1 MVAQIGEET
10 FNDALDA
17 AGEAAVARMEAAER
31 PAEVD
36 DSPEPVQDHDDG
48 EADASYDNETN
59 TPSGLE
65 SRPDEVEEPKA
76 EAPQKAAEADDPMTA
91 LDRRIEEL
99 AVRDKE
105 RLEKLHAERTQATER
120 DREVHREAPEPARP
134 TVDTTNVYDSE
145 ALDPDL
151 MSETERALHS
161 LLTNERA
168 ARSELE
174 KKFGQVFKHYE
185 GEVEQRRQAETQRII
200 DGVLDSAVEHSK
212 AYPQVFGEKAPKA
225 LRDMAARTV
234 KTRLLYETN
243 ESPELVVARVAKEF
257 HAIRGE
263 YVNDYVRGK
272 LKQGKTRTN
281 KRGGGAPASSKQKSP
296 QTWDEALNASMR
308 RMRDLG

>member
-17 AGEAAVARMEAAER
+17 AGEAAVERMEAADR

-36 DSPEPVQDHDDG
+36 DSPEPVQDHEG
-48 EADASYDNETN
+48 EVDATYDNETN

-65 SRPDEVEEPKA
+65 SRPDEVEETRD
-76 EAPQKAAEADDPMTA
+76 EAPKKAAESTDPMTA

-99 AVRDKE
+99 AARDKE
-105 RLEKLHAERTQATER
+105 RLEQLHAERTQATER

-134 TVDTTNVYDSE
+134 TVDTTSVYDSE

-174 KKFGQVFKHYE
+174 QKFGQVFKHYE
-185 GEVEQRRQAETQRII
+185 GEVEQRRQTETKRII
-200 DGVLDSAVEHSK
+200 DGVLNSAVEHSK
-212 AYPQVFGEKAPKA
+212 SYPKVFGDKAPKA
-225 LRDMAARTV
+225 LRDMAAQTV

-272 LKQGKTRTN
+272 LKQGKSRTN
-281 KRGGGAPASSKQKSP
+281 KRGGGAPASSKPQSP
-296 QTWDEALNASMR
+296 KTWDDAMEASMR